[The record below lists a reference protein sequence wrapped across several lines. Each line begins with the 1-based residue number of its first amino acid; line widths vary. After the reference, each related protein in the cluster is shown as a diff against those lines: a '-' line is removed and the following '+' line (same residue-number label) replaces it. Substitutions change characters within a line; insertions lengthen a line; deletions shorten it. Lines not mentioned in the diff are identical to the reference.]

1 MLSTKNSHRW
11 NPLSEV
17 KDELSAESFSQAI
30 IDNTI
35 SIVSKGDK
43 FWEKEE
49 QNLLKAL
56 TLYVMHESPKGKRTP
71 KEIYTLLAN
80 KDVKEIDKLFSA
92 LPSDH
97 PAKQP
102 YKLFSQSPYKVRS
115 NMTIE
120 LGTRLQVFQSQSFQA
135 LTETNDIDLTAPA
148 EKPCAYFC
156 ITPDMPSPATF
167 SFLSRLFITCVYK
180 NIFNYA
186 NKNGRCSNEVYF
198 MLDEFHNMAS
208 IPEFASYMTNYE
220 DKGIYFN
227 IMIQNTMQLQDMVVF

>member
-43 FWEKEE
+43 FWEQEE

-56 TLYVMHESPKGKRTP
+56 TLYVMHESPEGKRTP

-80 KDVKEIDKLFSA
+80 KDVKEIDRLFSA

-102 YKLFSQSPYKVRS
+102 YKLFSQSADNVRS
-115 NMTIE
+115 GMIIE

-148 EKPCAYFC
+148 KNHAH
-156 ITPDMPSPATF
+156 TF
-167 SFLSRLFITCVYK
+167 V
-180 NIFNYA
+180 
-186 NKNGRCSNEVYF
+186 
-198 MLDEFHNMAS
+198 
-208 IPEFASYMTNYE
+208 
-220 DKGIYFN
+220 
-227 IMIQNTMQLQDMVVF
+227 